1 METFN
6 LTAAIRK
13 YRTPSIQELKWKG
26 NQTRL
31 NGGKKKKGVHFY
43 LFRGNERRDRKIDG
57 ESFYNLEEIL
67 RIFIRETVLKKYSLK
82 RSITFFFKIEPNFLR
97 KRLM

>member
-31 NGGKKKKGVHFY
+31 NGGKKKRASIFIY
-43 LFRGNERRDRKIDG
+43 
-57 ESFYNLEEIL
+57 LEEMRDEIEKSMEN
-67 RIFIRETVLKKYSLK
+67 RFIIWKK
-82 RSITFFFKIEPNFLR
+82 F
-97 KRLM
+97 